1 MDAIRQIGVSEN
13 KESASDLGKMFEYR
27 LLKTQLTRV
36 AIYLAP
42 SDGDTEKINNK
53 KCMLHLL
60 CSMLKLMQPDKVETQ
75 FRIVVRQ
82 RRAILQNLMA
92 SVGILTLAL

>member
-1 MDAIRQIGVSEN
+1 MLKYKETDSISDLATKILQRFNKIFLDAIRQIGVYEN

-60 CSMLKLMQPDKVETQ
+60 CSMLKLMQPDKVET
-75 FRIVVRQ
+75 
-82 RRAILQNLMA
+82 
-92 SVGILTLAL
+92 